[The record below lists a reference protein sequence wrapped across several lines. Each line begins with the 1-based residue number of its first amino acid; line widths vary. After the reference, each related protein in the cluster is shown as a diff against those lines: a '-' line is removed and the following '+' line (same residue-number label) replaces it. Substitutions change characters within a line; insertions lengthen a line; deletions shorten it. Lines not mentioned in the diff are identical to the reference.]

1 MTVGKT
7 DEIKQELARKV
18 ESTKAG
24 TKLKKSMSI
33 ADMIKVMEPQIKKAL
48 PEVITPERFTRMALS
63 ALNTTPKLNECTPM
77 SFLAALMNAAQL
89 GLEPNTPLG
98 QAFLIPYNN
107 KGEMECQFQLGYKG
121 LIDLS
126 YRNPNMQIITAH
138 TVYENDEFEYELGL
152 NPCLNHR
159 PTLGER
165 GEIRLEILG
174 DRRKVDVHKVIEPW
188 EVMKSGVNVEVINY
202 EWNQERLKKEKMV
215 YEKILDLAIVFT
227 VNLREDKDF
236 KMTIT
241 SGLLEQWKITKDEL
255 ISVAYENFAKAD
267 YAIISYE
274 DVMEQLL
281 GLRIES
287 ELCVL
292 LNRSKLRG
300 ASGMLRIDLLQD
312 LADKKESD
320 LLILP
325 SSVNEVLL
333 LAEED
338 NILDMDSVKKM
349 VEDINRDYV
358 DEEER
363 LSDNIYTYKRKTGKI
378 SIWNS
383 EEMKCE

>member
-1 MTVGKT
+1 MIENNMSYEGFKEYFWEQLKNTLSEGIELQEQNCLKNNDLQVEMLTCKEEGKNLT
-7 DEIKQELARKV
+7 PRIRTREFYDLYCQQGMKTAV
-18 ESTKAG
+18 EVA
-24 TKLKKSMSI
+24 I
-33 ADMIKVMEPQIKKAL
+33 
-48 PEVITPERFTRMALS
+48 
-63 ALNTTPKLNECTPM
+63 
-77 SFLAALMNAAQL
+77 
-89 GLEPNTPLG
+89 
-98 QAFLIPYNN
+98 
-107 KGEMECQFQLGYKG
+107 
-121 LIDLS
+121 
-126 YRNPNMQIITAH
+126 
-138 TVYENDEFEYELGL
+138 
-152 NPCLNHR
+152 
-159 PTLGER
+159 
-165 GEIRLEILG
+165 EILG

-320 LLILP
+320 LLLLP

-338 NILDMDSVKKM
+338 NILDMDSAKKM

>member
-1 MTVGKT
+1 MIENNMSYEGFKEYFWEQLKNTLSEGIELQEQNCLKNNDLQVEMLTCKEEGKNLT
-7 DEIKQELARKV
+7 PRIRTREFYDLYRQQGMKTAV
-18 ESTKAG
+18 EVA
-24 TKLKKSMSI
+24 I
-33 ADMIKVMEPQIKKAL
+33 
-48 PEVITPERFTRMALS
+48 
-63 ALNTTPKLNECTPM
+63 
-77 SFLAALMNAAQL
+77 
-89 GLEPNTPLG
+89 
-98 QAFLIPYNN
+98 
-107 KGEMECQFQLGYKG
+107 
-121 LIDLS
+121 
-126 YRNPNMQIITAH
+126 
-138 TVYENDEFEYELGL
+138 
-152 NPCLNHR
+152 
-159 PTLGER
+159 
-165 GEIRLEILG
+165 EILG

-188 EVMKSGVNVEVINY
+188 EVMKSGINVEVINY

>member
-1 MTVGKT
+1 MIENNMSYEGFKEYFWEQLKNTLSEGIELQEQNCLKNNDLQVEMLTCKEEGKNLT
-7 DEIKQELARKV
+7 PRIRTREFYDLYCQQGMKTAV
-18 ESTKAG
+18 EVA
-24 TKLKKSMSI
+24 I
-33 ADMIKVMEPQIKKAL
+33 
-48 PEVITPERFTRMALS
+48 
-63 ALNTTPKLNECTPM
+63 
-77 SFLAALMNAAQL
+77 
-89 GLEPNTPLG
+89 
-98 QAFLIPYNN
+98 
-107 KGEMECQFQLGYKG
+107 
-121 LIDLS
+121 
-126 YRNPNMQIITAH
+126 
-138 TVYENDEFEYELGL
+138 
-152 NPCLNHR
+152 
-159 PTLGER
+159 
-165 GEIRLEILG
+165 EILG

-188 EVMKSGVNVEVINY
+188 EVIKSGVNVEVINY

-338 NILDMDSVKKM
+338 NILDMDSAKKM

>member
-1 MTVGKT
+1 MIENNMSYEGFKEYFWEQLKNTLSEGIELQEQTCLKNNDLQVEMLTCKEEGKNLT
-7 DEIKQELARKV
+7 PRIRTREFYDLYRQQGMKTAV
-18 ESTKAG
+18 EVA
-24 TKLKKSMSI
+24 I
-33 ADMIKVMEPQIKKAL
+33 
-48 PEVITPERFTRMALS
+48 
-63 ALNTTPKLNECTPM
+63 
-77 SFLAALMNAAQL
+77 
-89 GLEPNTPLG
+89 
-98 QAFLIPYNN
+98 
-107 KGEMECQFQLGYKG
+107 
-121 LIDLS
+121 
-126 YRNPNMQIITAH
+126 
-138 TVYENDEFEYELGL
+138 
-152 NPCLNHR
+152 
-159 PTLGER
+159 
-165 GEIRLEILG
+165 EILG

-188 EVMKSGVNVEVINY
+188 EVMKSGINVEVINY

>member
-1 MTVGKT
+1 MIENNMSYEGFKEYFWEQLKNTLSEGIELQEQNCLKNNDLQVEMLMCKEEGKNLT
-7 DEIKQELARKV
+7 PRIRTREFYDLYRQQGMKTAV
-18 ESTKAG
+18 EVA
-24 TKLKKSMSI
+24 I
-33 ADMIKVMEPQIKKAL
+33 
-48 PEVITPERFTRMALS
+48 
-63 ALNTTPKLNECTPM
+63 
-77 SFLAALMNAAQL
+77 
-89 GLEPNTPLG
+89 
-98 QAFLIPYNN
+98 
-107 KGEMECQFQLGYKG
+107 
-121 LIDLS
+121 
-126 YRNPNMQIITAH
+126 
-138 TVYENDEFEYELGL
+138 
-152 NPCLNHR
+152 
-159 PTLGER
+159 
-165 GEIRLEILG
+165 EILG

-241 SGLLEQWKITKDEL
+241 SRLLEQWKITKDEL

-363 LSDNIYTYKRKTGKI
+363 LSDNIYIYKRKTGKI

>member
-1 MTVGKT
+1 MIENNMSYEGFKEYFWEQLKNTLSEGIELQEQNCLKNNDLQVEMLTCKEEGKNLT
-7 DEIKQELARKV
+7 PRIRTREFYDLYRQQGMKTAV
-18 ESTKAG
+18 EVA
-24 TKLKKSMSI
+24 I
-33 ADMIKVMEPQIKKAL
+33 
-48 PEVITPERFTRMALS
+48 
-63 ALNTTPKLNECTPM
+63 
-77 SFLAALMNAAQL
+77 
-89 GLEPNTPLG
+89 
-98 QAFLIPYNN
+98 
-107 KGEMECQFQLGYKG
+107 
-121 LIDLS
+121 
-126 YRNPNMQIITAH
+126 
-138 TVYENDEFEYELGL
+138 
-152 NPCLNHR
+152 
-159 PTLGER
+159 
-165 GEIRLEILG
+165 EILE

-241 SGLLEQWKITKDEL
+241 SRLLEQWKITKDEL

-281 GLRIES
+281 GLRIKS

-292 LNRSKLRG
+292 LNRSRLCG

-312 LADKKESD
+312 MADKKESD

-338 NILDMDSVKKM
+338 NILDMDSVKKI
-349 VEDINRDYV
+349 VEDVNRDYV

-363 LSDNIYTYKRKTGKI
+363 LSDNIYIYKRKTGEI

-383 EEMKCE
+383 EETNCE

>member
-1 MTVGKT
+1 MIENNMSYEGFKEYFWEQLKNTLSEGIELQEQNCLKNNDLQVEMLTCKEEGKNLT
-7 DEIKQELARKV
+7 PRIRTREFYDLYCQQGMKTAV
-18 ESTKAG
+18 EVA
-24 TKLKKSMSI
+24 I
-33 ADMIKVMEPQIKKAL
+33 
-48 PEVITPERFTRMALS
+48 
-63 ALNTTPKLNECTPM
+63 
-77 SFLAALMNAAQL
+77 
-89 GLEPNTPLG
+89 
-98 QAFLIPYNN
+98 
-107 KGEMECQFQLGYKG
+107 
-121 LIDLS
+121 
-126 YRNPNMQIITAH
+126 
-138 TVYENDEFEYELGL
+138 
-152 NPCLNHR
+152 
-159 PTLGER
+159 
-165 GEIRLEILG
+165 EILG

-338 NILDMDSVKKM
+338 NILDMDSAKKM

-358 DEEER
+358 DEEDRKSTR
-363 LSDNIYTYKRKTGKI
+363 L
-378 SIWNS
+378 NS
-383 EEMKCE
+383 SHFH

>member
-1 MTVGKT
+1 MIENNMSYEGFKEYFWEQLKNTLSEGIELQEQNCLKNNDLQVEMLTCKEEGKNLT
-7 DEIKQELARKV
+7 PRIRTREFYDLYCQQGMKTAV
-18 ESTKAG
+18 EVA
-24 TKLKKSMSI
+24 I
-33 ADMIKVMEPQIKKAL
+33 
-48 PEVITPERFTRMALS
+48 
-63 ALNTTPKLNECTPM
+63 
-77 SFLAALMNAAQL
+77 
-89 GLEPNTPLG
+89 
-98 QAFLIPYNN
+98 
-107 KGEMECQFQLGYKG
+107 
-121 LIDLS
+121 
-126 YRNPNMQIITAH
+126 
-138 TVYENDEFEYELGL
+138 
-152 NPCLNHR
+152 
-159 PTLGER
+159 
-165 GEIRLEILG
+165 EILG

-292 LNRSKLRG
+292 LTRSKPRG

>member
-1 MTVGKT
+1 MIENNMSYEGFKEYFWEQLKNTLSEGIELQEQNCLKNNDLQVEMLTCKEEGKNLT
-7 DEIKQELARKV
+7 PRIRTREFYDLYRQQGMKTAV
-18 ESTKAG
+18 EVA
-24 TKLKKSMSI
+24 I
-33 ADMIKVMEPQIKKAL
+33 
-48 PEVITPERFTRMALS
+48 
-63 ALNTTPKLNECTPM
+63 
-77 SFLAALMNAAQL
+77 
-89 GLEPNTPLG
+89 
-98 QAFLIPYNN
+98 
-107 KGEMECQFQLGYKG
+107 
-121 LIDLS
+121 
-126 YRNPNMQIITAH
+126 
-138 TVYENDEFEYELGL
+138 
-152 NPCLNHR
+152 
-159 PTLGER
+159 
-165 GEIRLEILG
+165 EILG

-338 NILDMDSVKKM
+338 NILDMDSAKKM

>member
-1 MTVGKT
+1 MIENNMSYEGFKEYFWEQLKNTLSEGIELQEQNCLKNNDLQVEMLTCKEEGKNLT
-7 DEIKQELARKV
+7 PRIRTREFYDLYRQQGMKTAV
-18 ESTKAG
+18 EVA
-24 TKLKKSMSI
+24 I
-33 ADMIKVMEPQIKKAL
+33 
-48 PEVITPERFTRMALS
+48 
-63 ALNTTPKLNECTPM
+63 
-77 SFLAALMNAAQL
+77 
-89 GLEPNTPLG
+89 
-98 QAFLIPYNN
+98 
-107 KGEMECQFQLGYKG
+107 
-121 LIDLS
+121 
-126 YRNPNMQIITAH
+126 
-138 TVYENDEFEYELGL
+138 
-152 NPCLNHR
+152 
-159 PTLGER
+159 
-165 GEIRLEILG
+165 EILG

-188 EVMKSGVNVEVINY
+188 EVMKSGVNIEVINY

-241 SGLLEQWKITKDEL
+241 SGLLEEWKITKDEL

>member
-1 MTVGKT
+1 MMENNMSYEGFKEYFWEQLKNTLSEGIELQEQNCLKNNDLQVEMLTCKEEGKNLT
-7 DEIKQELARKV
+7 PRIRTREFYDLYRQQGMKTAV
-18 ESTKAG
+18 EVAT
-24 TKLKKSMSI
+24 
-33 ADMIKVMEPQIKKAL
+33 
-48 PEVITPERFTRMALS
+48 
-63 ALNTTPKLNECTPM
+63 
-77 SFLAALMNAAQL
+77 
-89 GLEPNTPLG
+89 
-98 QAFLIPYNN
+98 
-107 KGEMECQFQLGYKG
+107 
-121 LIDLS
+121 
-126 YRNPNMQIITAH
+126 
-138 TVYENDEFEYELGL
+138 
-152 NPCLNHR
+152 
-159 PTLGER
+159 
-165 GEIRLEILG
+165 EILG

-188 EVMKSGVNVEVINY
+188 EVMKSGVNVDVINY

-281 GLRIES
+281 GLRIKS

-292 LNRSKLRG
+292 LNRSRLCG

-312 LADKKESD
+312 MEDKKESD

-338 NILDMDSVKKM
+338 NILDMDSVKKI
-349 VEDINRDYV
+349 VEDVNRDYV

-363 LSDNIYTYKRKTGKI
+363 LSDNIYIYKRKTGEI

-383 EEMKCE
+383 EETNCE

>member
-1 MTVGKT
+1 MIENNMSYEGFKEYFWEQLKNTLSEGIELQEQNCLKNNDLQVEMLTCKEEGKNLT
-7 DEIKQELARKV
+7 PRIRTREFYDLYCQQGMKTAV
-18 ESTKAG
+18 EVA
-24 TKLKKSMSI
+24 I
-33 ADMIKVMEPQIKKAL
+33 
-48 PEVITPERFTRMALS
+48 
-63 ALNTTPKLNECTPM
+63 
-77 SFLAALMNAAQL
+77 
-89 GLEPNTPLG
+89 
-98 QAFLIPYNN
+98 
-107 KGEMECQFQLGYKG
+107 
-121 LIDLS
+121 
-126 YRNPNMQIITAH
+126 
-138 TVYENDEFEYELGL
+138 
-152 NPCLNHR
+152 
-159 PTLGER
+159 
-165 GEIRLEILG
+165 EILG

-292 LNRSKLRG
+292 LNRSKPRG

>member
-1 MTVGKT
+1 MIENNMSYEGFKEYFWEQLKNTLSEGIELQEQNCLKNNDLQVEMLTCKEEGKNLT
-7 DEIKQELARKV
+7 PRIRTREFYDLYRQQGMKTAV
-18 ESTKAG
+18 EVA
-24 TKLKKSMSI
+24 I
-33 ADMIKVMEPQIKKAL
+33 
-48 PEVITPERFTRMALS
+48 
-63 ALNTTPKLNECTPM
+63 
-77 SFLAALMNAAQL
+77 
-89 GLEPNTPLG
+89 
-98 QAFLIPYNN
+98 
-107 KGEMECQFQLGYKG
+107 
-121 LIDLS
+121 
-126 YRNPNMQIITAH
+126 
-138 TVYENDEFEYELGL
+138 
-152 NPCLNHR
+152 
-159 PTLGER
+159 
-165 GEIRLEILG
+165 EILG

-349 VEDINRDYV
+349 AEDINRDYV

>member
-1 MTVGKT
+1 MIENNMSYEGFKEYFWEQLKNTLSEGIELQEQNCLKNNDLQVEMLTCKEEGKNLT
-7 DEIKQELARKV
+7 PRIRTREFYDLYCQQGMKTAV
-18 ESTKAG
+18 EVA
-24 TKLKKSMSI
+24 I
-33 ADMIKVMEPQIKKAL
+33 
-48 PEVITPERFTRMALS
+48 
-63 ALNTTPKLNECTPM
+63 
-77 SFLAALMNAAQL
+77 
-89 GLEPNTPLG
+89 
-98 QAFLIPYNN
+98 
-107 KGEMECQFQLGYKG
+107 
-121 LIDLS
+121 
-126 YRNPNMQIITAH
+126 
-138 TVYENDEFEYELGL
+138 
-152 NPCLNHR
+152 
-159 PTLGER
+159 
-165 GEIRLEILG
+165 EILG

-281 GLRIES
+281 VLRIES

-338 NILDMDSVKKM
+338 NILDMDSAKKM

>member
-1 MTVGKT
+1 MIENNMSYEGFK
-7 DEIKQELARKV
+7 EYFREQ
-18 ESTKAG
+18 
-24 TKLKKSMSI
+24 LK
-33 ADMIKVMEPQIKKAL
+33 
-48 PEVITPERFTRMALS
+48 
-63 ALNTTPKLNECTPM
+63 N
-77 SFLAALMNAAQL
+77 
-89 GLEPNTPLG
+89 
-98 QAFLIPYNN
+98 
-107 KGEMECQFQLGYKG
+107 
-121 LIDLS
+121 
-126 YRNPNMQIITAH
+126 
-138 TVYENDEFEYELGL
+138 
-152 NPCLNHR
+152 
-159 PTLGER
+159 TLGE
-165 GEIRLEILG
+165 GIEIQEENCLKNNDLQVEMLTCKEEGKNLTPRIRTREFYDLYRQQGMKTAVEVATGILG
-174 DRRKVDVHKVIEPW
+174 DRRAVGVHKVIEPW

-241 SGLLEQWKITKDEL
+241 SRLLEQWKITKDEL

-338 NILDMDSVKKM
+338 NVLDMDSVKKM

-363 LSDNIYTYKRKTGKI
+363 LSDNIYIYKRKTGKI

>member
-1 MTVGKT
+1 MIENNMSYEGIKEYFWEQLKNTLSEGIELQEQNCLKNNDLQVEMLTCKEEGKNLT
-7 DEIKQELARKV
+7 PRIRTREFYDLYCQQGMKTAV
-18 ESTKAG
+18 EVA
-24 TKLKKSMSI
+24 I
-33 ADMIKVMEPQIKKAL
+33 
-48 PEVITPERFTRMALS
+48 
-63 ALNTTPKLNECTPM
+63 
-77 SFLAALMNAAQL
+77 
-89 GLEPNTPLG
+89 
-98 QAFLIPYNN
+98 
-107 KGEMECQFQLGYKG
+107 
-121 LIDLS
+121 
-126 YRNPNMQIITAH
+126 
-138 TVYENDEFEYELGL
+138 
-152 NPCLNHR
+152 
-159 PTLGER
+159 
-165 GEIRLEILG
+165 EILG

-292 LNRSKLRG
+292 LNRSKPRG

>member
-1 MTVGKT
+1 MIENNMSYEGFKEYFWEQLKNTLSEGIELQEQNCLKNNDLQVEMLRCKEEGKNLT
-7 DEIKQELARKV
+7 PRIRTREFYDLYRQQGMKTAV
-18 ESTKAG
+18 EVA
-24 TKLKKSMSI
+24 I
-33 ADMIKVMEPQIKKAL
+33 
-48 PEVITPERFTRMALS
+48 
-63 ALNTTPKLNECTPM
+63 
-77 SFLAALMNAAQL
+77 
-89 GLEPNTPLG
+89 
-98 QAFLIPYNN
+98 
-107 KGEMECQFQLGYKG
+107 
-121 LIDLS
+121 
-126 YRNPNMQIITAH
+126 
-138 TVYENDEFEYELGL
+138 
-152 NPCLNHR
+152 
-159 PTLGER
+159 
-165 GEIRLEILG
+165 EILG

>member
-1 MTVGKT
+1 MM
-7 DEIKQELARKV
+7 EN
-18 ESTKAG
+18 
-24 TKLKKSMSI
+24 SMSY
-33 ADMIKVMEPQIKKAL
+33 
-48 PEVITPERFTRMALS
+48 ERF
-63 ALNTTPKLNECTPM
+63 KEY
-77 SFLAALMNAAQL
+77 FLEQL
-89 GLEPNTPLG
+89 KN
-98 QAFLIPYNN
+98 
-107 KGEMECQFQLGYKG
+107 
-121 LIDLS
+121 
-126 YRNPNMQIITAH
+126 
-138 TVYENDEFEYELGL
+138 
-152 NPCLNHR
+152 
-159 PTLGER
+159 TLGEGIELQKQNCLKNNDLQVEMLTCKEEGKNLTPR
-165 GEIRLEILG
+165 IRTREFYDLYCLQGMKTAVEVATEILG
-174 DRRKVDVHKVIEPW
+174 DRRKVDIHKVIEPW

-202 EWNQERLKKEKMV
+202 EWNQERLKKEKII
-215 YEKILDLAIVFT
+215 YEKILDLAIIFT
-227 VNLREDKDF
+227 VNLRENEDL

-383 EEMKCE
+383 EEAKCE

>member
-1 MTVGKT
+1 MIENNMSYEGFKEYFWEQLKNTLSEGIELQEQNCLKNNDLQVEMLTCKEEGKNLT
-7 DEIKQELARKV
+7 PRIRTREFYDLYRQQGMKTAV
-18 ESTKAG
+18 EVA
-24 TKLKKSMSI
+24 I
-33 ADMIKVMEPQIKKAL
+33 
-48 PEVITPERFTRMALS
+48 
-63 ALNTTPKLNECTPM
+63 
-77 SFLAALMNAAQL
+77 
-89 GLEPNTPLG
+89 
-98 QAFLIPYNN
+98 
-107 KGEMECQFQLGYKG
+107 
-121 LIDLS
+121 
-126 YRNPNMQIITAH
+126 
-138 TVYENDEFEYELGL
+138 
-152 NPCLNHR
+152 
-159 PTLGER
+159 
-165 GEIRLEILG
+165 EILG

-241 SGLLEQWKITKDEL
+241 SRLLEQWKITKDEL

-287 ELCVL
+287 EWCVL

-363 LSDNIYTYKRKTGKI
+363 LSDNIYIYKRKTGKI

>member
-1 MTVGKT
+1 MIENNMSYEGFKEYFWEQLKNTLSEGIELQEQNCLKNNDLQVEMLTCKEEGKNLT
-7 DEIKQELARKV
+7 PRIRTREFYDLYRQQGMKTAV
-18 ESTKAG
+18 EVA
-24 TKLKKSMSI
+24 I
-33 ADMIKVMEPQIKKAL
+33 
-48 PEVITPERFTRMALS
+48 
-63 ALNTTPKLNECTPM
+63 
-77 SFLAALMNAAQL
+77 
-89 GLEPNTPLG
+89 
-98 QAFLIPYNN
+98 
-107 KGEMECQFQLGYKG
+107 
-121 LIDLS
+121 
-126 YRNPNMQIITAH
+126 
-138 TVYENDEFEYELGL
+138 
-152 NPCLNHR
+152 
-159 PTLGER
+159 
-165 GEIRLEILG
+165 EILG

-241 SGLLEQWKITKDEL
+241 SRLLEQWKITKDEL

-287 ELCVL
+287 EWCVL

>member
-1 MTVGKT
+1 MIENNMSYEGFKEYFWEQLKNTLSEGIELQEQNCLKNNDLQVEMLTCKEEGK
-7 DEIKQELARKV
+7 
-18 ESTKAG
+18 
-24 TKLKKSMSI
+24 
-33 ADMIKVMEPQIKKAL
+33 
-48 PEVITPERFTRMALS
+48 
-63 ALNTTPKLNECTPM
+63 N
-77 SFLAALMNAAQL
+77 
-89 GLEPNTPLG
+89 
-98 QAFLIPYNN
+98 LIPRIRTREFY
-107 KGEMECQFQLGYKG
+107 
-121 LIDLS
+121 DL
-126 YRNPNMQIITAH
+126 YRQQGMKTA
-138 TVYENDEFEYELGL
+138 VEVA
-152 NPCLNHR
+152 
-159 PTLGER
+159 
-165 GEIRLEILG
+165 IEILG

>member
-1 MTVGKT
+1 MIENNMSYEGFKEYFWEQLKNTLSEGIELQEQNCLKNNDLQVEMLTCKEEGKNLT
-7 DEIKQELARKV
+7 PRIRTREFYDLYRQQGMKTAV
-18 ESTKAG
+18 EVA
-24 TKLKKSMSI
+24 I
-33 ADMIKVMEPQIKKAL
+33 
-48 PEVITPERFTRMALS
+48 
-63 ALNTTPKLNECTPM
+63 
-77 SFLAALMNAAQL
+77 
-89 GLEPNTPLG
+89 
-98 QAFLIPYNN
+98 
-107 KGEMECQFQLGYKG
+107 
-121 LIDLS
+121 
-126 YRNPNMQIITAH
+126 
-138 TVYENDEFEYELGL
+138 
-152 NPCLNHR
+152 
-159 PTLGER
+159 
-165 GEIRLEILG
+165 EILG

-241 SGLLEQWKITKDEL
+241 SRLLEQWKITKDEL

-338 NILDMDSVKKM
+338 NVLDMDSVKKM

-363 LSDNIYTYKRKTGKI
+363 LSDNIYIYKRKTGKI

>member
-1 MTVGKT
+1 MIENNMSYEGFKEYFWEQLKNTLSEGIELQEQNCLKNNDLQVEMLTCKEEEKNLTPRIRTREFYDLYCQQGMKT
-7 DEIKQELARKV
+7 AV
-18 ESTKAG
+18 EVA
-24 TKLKKSMSI
+24 I
-33 ADMIKVMEPQIKKAL
+33 
-48 PEVITPERFTRMALS
+48 
-63 ALNTTPKLNECTPM
+63 
-77 SFLAALMNAAQL
+77 
-89 GLEPNTPLG
+89 
-98 QAFLIPYNN
+98 
-107 KGEMECQFQLGYKG
+107 
-121 LIDLS
+121 
-126 YRNPNMQIITAH
+126 
-138 TVYENDEFEYELGL
+138 
-152 NPCLNHR
+152 
-159 PTLGER
+159 
-165 GEIRLEILG
+165 EILG

-338 NILDMDSVKKM
+338 NILDMDSAKKM

>member
-1 MTVGKT
+1 MIENNMSYEGFKEYFWEQLKNTLSEGIELQEQNCLKNNDLQVEMLTCKEEGKNLT
-7 DEIKQELARKV
+7 PRIRTREFYDLYCQQGMKTAV
-18 ESTKAG
+18 EVA
-24 TKLKKSMSI
+24 I
-33 ADMIKVMEPQIKKAL
+33 
-48 PEVITPERFTRMALS
+48 
-63 ALNTTPKLNECTPM
+63 
-77 SFLAALMNAAQL
+77 
-89 GLEPNTPLG
+89 
-98 QAFLIPYNN
+98 
-107 KGEMECQFQLGYKG
+107 
-121 LIDLS
+121 
-126 YRNPNMQIITAH
+126 
-138 TVYENDEFEYELGL
+138 
-152 NPCLNHR
+152 
-159 PTLGER
+159 
-165 GEIRLEILG
+165 EILG

-338 NILDMDSVKKM
+338 NILDMDSAKKM

>member
-1 MTVGKT
+1 MMENNMSYEGFK
-7 DEIKQELARKV
+7 EYFREQ
-18 ESTKAG
+18 
-24 TKLKKSMSI
+24 LKI
-33 ADMIKVMEPQIKKAL
+33 
-48 PEVITPERFTRMALS
+48 
-63 ALNTTPKLNECTPM
+63 
-77 SFLAALMNAAQL
+77 
-89 GLEPNTPLG
+89 
-98 QAFLIPYNN
+98 
-107 KGEMECQFQLGYKG
+107 
-121 LIDLS
+121 
-126 YRNPNMQIITAH
+126 
-138 TVYENDEFEYELGL
+138 
-152 NPCLNHR
+152 
-159 PTLGER
+159 TLGESI
-165 GEIRLEILG
+165 EIQEQNCLKNNDLHVEMLTCKEEGKNLTPRIWTREFYDLYRQQGMKTAVEVATEILE
-174 DRRKVDVHKVIEPW
+174 DRRKVDIHKVIEPW

-202 EWNQERLKKEKMV
+202 EWNQERLKKEKIV
-215 YEKILDLAIVFT
+215 YEKILDLAVVFT
-227 VNLREDKDF
+227 VNLREDEDL

-255 ISVAYENFAKAD
+255 MNVAYDNFAKED

-287 ELCVL
+287 KLCVL
-292 LNRSKLRG
+292 LNRSRLRG

-312 LADKKESD
+312 LADKKESN

-338 NILDMDSVKKM
+338 NTLDMDSVKKM

-363 LSDNIYTYKRKTGKI
+363 LSDNIYIYKRETGEI

-383 EEMKCE
+383 EEANCE